1 MPTANLIKPIQVL
14 LLLILI
20 VVVLYYGKPFLV
32 PFMFASLLAM
42 LFLPICKWLQGKGI
56 NKAIS
61 IIACLLIFLAFV
73 AGIVWLITWQVSD
86 LASDAPKIEQ
96 NITKIL
102 DSIKQFI
109 SSTLGISSEKQ
120 KQMIQQQQQSQSGS
134 VTGSVT
140 SLLKWLGS
148 FLTNFIIV
156 LVYMFLFLYYR
167 GHLKQ
172 FVLKLVDS
180 DKKAKAETIIDDSSK
195 VTQKYLTGL
204 AMMIICLWVMYSIG
218 FSIVGVKNAIFFAI
232 ICGLLEIVPFVGNLI
247 GNVLTILVSI
257 AQGGDMNLVIGVLI
271 TYAIVQFLQ
280 TYLLEPL
287 VVGAEVDLNPVA
299 TIAGL
304 VAGELLW
311 GIPGMVLAIPLLG
324 ISKIICDNIEPL
336 KPYGYLIGEE
346 RKKKRRTLSR
356 KKAA

>member
-42 LFLPICKWLQGKGI
+42 LFLPICKWLQGKGV
-56 NKAIS
+56 NKALS

-304 VAGELLW
+304 VAGELIW

-324 ISKIICDNIEPL
+324 ISKIICDNIDPL

-346 RKKKRRTLSR
+346 RKKKRRTFSR